1 MHGEFA
7 IYPLNHELSVV
18 AKPREVHHFD
28 CQKPTINLTHSTNP
42 SPGIHPNTWQGIIG
56 AESSGP
62 SAITAVSWYPP
73 YTPYFFH
80 NTQHICPRVPRGLL
94 IGQAQ
99 EHHVIT
105 AKLLTIGPRVAIYEA
120 FCPGIL
126 PYPCPGQVIHQE
138 ALTGR
143 ENQSH
148 LRYLTASTRY
158 HHGLVIC
165 EGAAK
170 KRAVYLGRESVA
182 VVGFHAR

>member
-1 MHGEFA
+1 MAKKYLHEPTHRQTSSPNPMH
-7 IYPLNHELSVV
+7 H
-18 AKPREVHHFD
+18 
-28 CQKPTINLTHSTNP
+28 
-42 SPGIHPNTWQGIIG
+42 
-56 AESSGP
+56 
-62 SAITAVSWYPP
+62 ITAVEYVRFVGYNWCFLPTPP
-73 YTPYFFH
+73 YSPYFFH